1 MLDFGNAHYYFDLD
15 ALDKAVTLK
24 TGSKDQVY
32 SEKETKTTKSLP
44 HDGTQHTVIEDFVRT
59 IPQIK
64 EIDSVKYDLIR
75 YFIEVVVDT
84 EDGGDDT
91 LGIDRAL
98 DKMTFGYKLVFNTL
112 FKHGIIKETEEE

>member
-1 MLDFGNAHYYFDLD
+1 MLDFGNAQYYFDLD
-15 ALDKAVTLK
+15 ALDKAVTIK
-24 TGSKDQVY
+24 TGKDQVY
-32 SEKETKTTKSLP
+32 SESETKTTKSMP
-44 HDGTQHTVIEDFVRT
+44 HDGTTHTVVEDFIRT

-98 DKMTFGYKLVFNTL
+98 DKMAFGYKL
-112 FKHGIIKETEEE
+112 

>member
-1 MLDFGNAHYYFDLD
+1 MLDFGNAMYYFDLD
-15 ALDKAVTLK
+15 ALDKAVTIK
-24 TGSKDQVY
+24 TGKDQVY
-32 SEKETKTTKSLP
+32 SEKETKTTQSIP
-44 HDGTQHTVIEDFVRT
+44 EDGKIHTVVEDFIRT

-64 EIDSVKYDLIR
+64 EIDSIKYDLFR

-112 FKHGIIKETEEE
+112 FRQGIIKEAEEE

>member
-1 MLDFGNAHYYFDLD
+1 MLDFGNAMYYFDLD

-24 TGSKDQVY
+24 TGKDQVY
-32 SEKETKTTKSLP
+32 SEKETKTTTAIP
-44 HDGTQHTVIEDFVRT
+44 EDGKIHTVVEDFIRT

-64 EIDSVKYDLIR
+64 EIDSIKYDLFR
-75 YFIEVVVDT
+75 YFIEVIVDT

-91 LGIDRAL
+91 LGLDRAL

-112 FKHGIIKETEEE
+112 FRQGIIKETEEE